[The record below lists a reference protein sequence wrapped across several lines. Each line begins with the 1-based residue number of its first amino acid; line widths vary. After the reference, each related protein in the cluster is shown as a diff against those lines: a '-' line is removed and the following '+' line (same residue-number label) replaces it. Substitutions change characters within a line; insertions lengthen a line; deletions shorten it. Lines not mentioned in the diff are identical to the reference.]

1 MQNAIKSVTITFIS
15 RFTFGWIDAHFSQF
29 FTVNVIFLYN
39 FIILL
44 LSKTGLPETLH
55 TI

>member
-44 LSKTGLPETLH
+44 SKTGLPETLH